1 MEHLAEKK
9 EKRLIL
15 AEMFTN
21 KENKIL
27 RKTVISTNDSSDES
41 VPPLLVLLVVIV
53 VEVAVSVSSS

>member
-1 MEHLAEKK
+1 MEHLAVKK

-27 RKTVISTNDSSDES
+27 RKTEISTNDSSNEN
-41 VPPLLVLLVVIV
+41 VPPLLIV
-53 VEVAVSVSSS
+53 VLAVSVSSS